1 MGGPMAGHLVTHGHA
16 PTVWNRTRTK
26 ETEWIAKGAQRC
38 ADLADLARRCK
49 VICICV
55 RGTEDVEAVL
65 AEMTP
70 YAAKGTLFID
80 HSTIAPKPTVDL
92 HEQLVGQGFRFLDA
106 PITGGSMG
114 AQNGTLTIFVG
125 GSAADFAEAEPIL
138 AAYGKRV
145 AHVGGP
151 GAGQLTKVANQ
162 IAVAGALLGLCE
174 SMAFAERAGLDLAL
188 TRELLAGGAAGSWAF
203 ENYGPRILNRDWTPG
218 FSIDNQRKDL
228 AYAMEAAK
236 AAGMVLPGTMVVD
249 QLLSFLTHS
258 GRGGDTT
265 AAMFDACLQVEA
277 VVE

>member
-1 MGGPMAGHLVTHGHA
+1 MGGPMAGHLATHGHA
-16 PTVWNRTRTK
+16 PVVWNRTRSK
-26 ETEWIAKGAQRC
+26 EDAWITKGAQRC
-38 ADLADLARRCK
+38 SDLADLARRCT
-49 VICICV
+49 VICLCV
-55 RGTEDVEAVL
+55 RGTEDVESVL

-70 YAAKGTLFID
+70 HAAPGTLFID
-80 HSTIAPKPTVDL
+80 HSTIAPEPTVAL
-92 HEQLVGQGFRFLDA
+92 HEQLSGQGFRFLDA

-125 GSAADFAEAEPIL
+125 GAAADFAEAEPVL

-203 ENYGPRILNRDWTPG
+203 ENYGPRILRRDWTPG
-218 FSIDNQRKDL
+218 FSIANQRKDL
-228 AYAMEAAK
+228 AYAVESAHAH
-236 AAGMVLPGTMVVD
+236 GIDLPGTRLVD
-249 QLLSFLTHS
+249 DLLAVLSAE
-258 GRGGDTT
+258 GRDEDTT
-265 AAMFDACLQVEA
+265 AALFDVLVREKPTP
-277 VVE
+277 